1 MKILITGGAGFIGS
15 TIASACSD
23 AGHEPVIIDDLSQ
36 GIRAFAARFP
46 FYEGDYGD
54 DRLLE
59 RVFSDH
65 PTISAAVHC
74 AAHTVVSDSVADPI
88 RYYQNNISGLPA
100 FVATLLKFGCTRLL
114 FSSSAAIY
122 MNPRSTLV
130 VTEQSPLDPQSPYA
144 ATKMMAERLLAD
156 AAAATALRVI
166 SLRYFNPIGSDP
178 ELRTGLQHPQP
189 SHVLGKIM
197 SAAETG
203 SPFTVT
209 GTDWPT
215 RDGSGLRDYIHVWD
229 LAQAHVAALDAL
241 DAVVSDTQPS
251 VPINIGTGSGT
262 TVFELIRAFES
273 VTGVQLNVVNGPR
286 RPGDVA
292 GACASA
298 ELALTTLGW
307 RPAFSLNRG
316 IHDALQWREKFL
328 RTMFDS

>member
-23 AGHEPVIIDDLSQ
+23 AGHDPIIIDDLSQ
-36 GIRAFAARFP
+36 GLRPFAERFP
-46 FYEGDYGD
+46 FYQGDYSD
-54 DRLLE
+54 EQLLE
-59 RVFSDH
+59 QVFSDH
-65 PTISAAVHC
+65 PTISSVVHC
-74 AAHTVVSDSVADPI
+74 AAHTVVSDSVSEPL
-88 RYYQNNISGLPA
+88 RYYQNNLSGLPA
-100 FVATLLKFGCTRLL
+100 FVATLLRFGCNRLL

-122 MNPRSTLV
+122 ANPSSEFV

-144 ATKMMAERLLAD
+144 TTKMMAERLLSD
-156 AAAATALRVI
+156 AAAATDLRVI

-178 ELRTGLQHPQP
+178 QLRTGLQHPRP

-197 SAAETG
+197 TAAETG
-203 SPFTVT
+203 SQFTVT

-229 LAQAHVAALDAL
+229 LAQAHLAALDAF
-241 DAVVSDTQPS
+241 DTIVSDDHPS

-262 TVFELIRAFES
+262 TVFELIHAFES
-273 VTGVQLNVVNGPR
+273 VTETALKVVGGPR

-298 ELALTTLGW
+298 DLAFTALGW
-307 RPAFSLNRG
+307 RPRLSLHRG
-316 IHDALQWREKFL
+316 IHDALQWREKLLSTFL
-328 RTMFDS
+328 